1 MALIKSK
8 TTVEIPHPKL
18 RFTYD
23 FRNIITVKIDVVL
36 YHSFQNIVSVKVDHP
51 VMLEICHNEVKVL
64 IRSHLHTSVRIL
76 SRHSKYHSI
85 QYL

>member
-51 VMLEICHNEVKVL
+51 VMLETCQNEAISL
-64 IRSHLHTSVRIL
+64 
-76 SRHSKYHSI
+76 Y
-85 QYL
+85 